1 MMIDDAKP
9 VTALAEF
16 IAHFSF
22 SAVIRTLAATI
33 GKASANVSSIITS
46 SGINLPLS

>member
-1 MMIDDAKP
+1 MIIEDAKP
-9 VTALAEF
+9 VAARAEL

-33 GKASANVSSIITS
+33 GNASANVSSIATPFNHNS
-46 SGINLPLS
+46 PRT